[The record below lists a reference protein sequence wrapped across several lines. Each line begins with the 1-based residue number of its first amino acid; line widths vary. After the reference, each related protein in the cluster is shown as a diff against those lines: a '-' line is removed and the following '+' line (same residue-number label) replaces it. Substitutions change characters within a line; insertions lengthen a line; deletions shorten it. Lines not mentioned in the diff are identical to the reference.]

1 MRLVVADSSVVSRER
16 LIRLLAELKG
26 VEIAGQASDM
36 PEAKDL
42 VEKLKPDVMIMDLG
56 RSRHKR
62 LKRTDVKLL
71 LDFKKLHPA
80 PKVILLAN
88 SLSPELRADCIAGGA
103 DYFFD
108 KSAEIEK
115 VASVLK
121 GIHRVMDAG

>member
-1 MRLVVADSSVVSRER
+1 MRLVVADSSAVSRER

-36 PEAKDL
+36 PEARDL

-56 RSRHKR
+56 RPRRQR
-62 LKRTDVKLL
+62 LKQTDVKLL
-71 LDFKKLHPA
+71 SDFKKFHPA
-80 PKVILLAN
+80 PKVILLA
-88 SLSPELRADCIAGGA
+88 SCLSPELRADCIAGGA

-115 VASVLK
+115 VASVLR